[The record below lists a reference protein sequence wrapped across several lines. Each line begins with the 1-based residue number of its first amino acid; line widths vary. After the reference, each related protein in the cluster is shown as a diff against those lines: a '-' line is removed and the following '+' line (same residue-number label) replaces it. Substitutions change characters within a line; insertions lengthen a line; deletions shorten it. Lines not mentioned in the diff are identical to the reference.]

1 MTKEHFIKACVQ
13 LKREGLSIADIYSA
27 VSQLGFK
34 TRYGN
39 PPTKSTIAFW
49 LSNSGEDLPDL
60 RKVRSKKPESHYKQ
74 KRSEAN
80 RRYRTKNRER
90 LNEYSRN
97 YYQTYIKGS

>member
-1 MTKEHFIKACVQ
+1 MTKEQIIQRCVY
-13 LKREGLSIADIYSA
+13 LKRQGLSVAQIASEIA
-27 VSQLGFK
+27 LLGFK

-39 PPTKSTIAFW
+39 SPTKSTIAFW
-49 LSNSGEDLPDL
+49 LSSCGEALPDL
-60 RKVRSKKPESHYKQ
+60 RKARLRKPESHYKQ

-97 YYQTYIKGS
+97 YYQAYIRDS